1 MMLTSTPDAAVRPRS
16 KRLLSLAWT
25 LICCGLTAC
34 GGGGSG
40 EKNVEPK
47 FTGREVVTEGIEHY
61 VTDHNGYSRVR
72 IDNAATQ
79 ADYDALGQFD
89 DSNPATPAGY
99 RNLIERA
106 ENAYT
111 NSVFVEVIAQ
121 IDKDAEGDEQVVKV
135 LRLTADQAPFDN
147 VDGAGNPIG
156 SGKYYFRGN
165 GDFRVYARVDGGE
178 VQTGVGDLEALTI
191 DFDTGTA
198 AIHLRTGLNE
208 TSRIETEILA
218 ENLTFDILTGTFGG
232 AITQTARVGGDTL
245 TAQGYLRGSISG
257 NEASLTRQ
265 KEQMTTSG
273 VFTADGARLNSDGI
287 FWGSQLNY
295 QR

>member
-1 MMLTSTPDAAVRPRS
+1 MMLTSAPGAAVRLRS
-16 KRLLSLAWT
+16 ERLRPLAWT

-34 GGGGSG
+34 GGGRSG
-40 EKNVEPK
+40 GTDVEPT

-72 IDNAATQ
+72 IDHAATQ
-79 ADYDALGQFD
+79 ADRDALGQFD

-106 ENAYT
+106 ENVYAD
-111 NSVFVEVIAQ
+111 SVFIEVIAQ
-121 IDKDAEGDEQVVKV
+121 IDKDVEGNEKVQKV

-165 GDFRVYARVDGGE
+165 GNFRVYASVDGGE
-178 VQTGVGDLEALTI
+178 VQTGVGDLEALAI

-198 AIHLRTGLNE
+198 AIHLHTGINE
-208 TSRIETEILA
+208 TSRIETEVLA
-218 ENLTFDILTGTFGG
+218 DSLTFNILTGTYGG
-232 AITQTARVGGDTL
+232 AITQTARVGGETL
-245 TAQGYLRGSISG
+245 TAQGHLRGSISG
-257 NEASLTRQ
+257 DEASLTRQ
-265 KEQMTTSG
+265 NEQMTTSG
-273 VFTADGARLNSDGI
+273 VFTANGARLSSDGI

-295 QR
+295 R